1 MALTLHHPPVELK
14 RPGGEFPSRWC
25 KSWREESRL
34 ETFGLQ
40 GRGEVGVEPWLR
52 REEQAAHRHAGSLEA
67 QPALGRHCRD
77 EVSAQWRRH
86 TRNTRVASHSRRTTQ
101 EPYLSDRGDRCRVVR
116 RRGCRDRRWSSC
128 LRWRG
133 GTECSPRGQTV
144 AAAWPAAQCQPG
156 LRSSVPQP
164 RGWARQ
170 VVVLLPWPCSRCIC

>member
-1 MALTLHHPPVELK
+1 MALALHHPRGVK
-14 RPGGEFPSRWC
+14 TTRSEFPSEWC
-25 KSWREESRL
+25 KSWREESLL

-52 REEQAAHRHAGSLEA
+52 RKEQAAHRQAASHKA
-67 QPALGRHCRD
+67 QPALGRHCQD

-86 TRNTRVASHSRRTTQ
+86 THNTRASHSRRATQ

-128 LRWRG
+128 HRWRG
-133 GTECSPRGQTV
+133 GTECSPRGQTA

-170 VVVLLPWPCSRCIC
+170 VVVLLPCLYKMHL